1 MITLDE
7 AKEILA
13 NEYHIDNFTYLI
25 KELLLP
31 DFVGE
36 KHDVSFSSEIFTSVK
51 QLGDSVACNLS
62 VFEVVLKDGAQNR
75 RVAITQEMFKVLRGL
90 RINNAVVAFTNADK
104 RNFRISLLTSKYEY
118 DGEKIV
124 KVLSNPRRY
133 SYSLGLGTK
142 TKTAYKFLIA
152 KGKVTDLNEL
162 INRFSVEVV
171 NKQFY
176 SEVATSFTELVGG
189 ERDGKTYEK
198 LLNLHGSVDHNK
210 YAEFGVRLIGRI
222 VFCWFLRE
230 KRSENN
236 IPLVP
241 DDMLALETI
250 REKANYYHDALEPL
264 FFELLNTSHKKR
276 KACFNTDYYK
286 LIPYLN
292 GGLFSPHIDDRYKFD
307 SVNNCGLYG
316 AVTIP
321 NEWFIKFYN
330 TLGQYNFTVDENTAY
345 DIELSIDPEMLGRI
359 FENLLAEINPE
370 TGENAKKSTG
380 SFYTPRD
387 IVDFMVDSSLCEY
400 LKTKTGID
408 GMKLNALISYSKD
421 DDNLAVFNEAE
432 KKKLIDALYTVT
444 VLDPACGSGA
454 FPIGMLQKVVYV
466 LQEIDPTANLWFDKA
481 TENVGILL
489 KKEFEKKF
497 NAGSLNYIR
506 KLSVIQNS
514 IFGIDIQ
521 PIAVEISRLR
531 CFLSL
536 IIEEKVDDTEENRGI
551 NPLPNLD
558 FKFIIA
564 NSLITLDNTT
574 QLSIFENQDHIK
586 ILKDI
591 REEYFNADSERRTEL
606 KLEFLQ
612 VQQDMLLN
620 TIANYQKQASARY
633 QQLSEW
639 KPFENQATSWFDAEW
654 MFGIKDGF
662 DIIIGNPPYL
672 ESRHSNFSESLKDK
686 LQEQLH
692 IRYGKK
698 FDLIPR
704 GSDLLIYFYE
714 LSLRVI
720 KENGINV
727 FITQNSWLDTEYGS
741 QFQKYL
747 RQRTN
752 VLSIIDSDFKSFETA
767 NINTVITIFQGR
779 KGCSKDIVFA
789 RFHVRYGDYRLTQ
802 DEIDK
807 QFSSSATIKVFKPNS
822 ELIKSY
828 KWGFLF
834 NSDIEL
840 IDLLSRLSFYGKKE
854 DELLWLKVGQGLN
867 ITKDYANK
875 KYALPTNIKESEL
888 IAYLNVD
895 ENGYYIW
902 DKCETFLLSNKDMCE
917 ERELALTNDGY
928 TIFDEKHCK
937 RNRPALI
944 LPRGIGNKHFCSLN
958 KNNGYSASCVDIYV
972 TKADKVNN
980 LWLFMNTTLFWLLRE
995 ISGRKSLGGGML
1007 KAEAVDLK
1015 QFPLYF
1021 DFINTNKINEL
1032 IEQAEN
1038 KKVLNSLDE
1047 IETEFHKQIDDLF
1060 YAELNIP
1067 TNIQEYIKRKFIEKF
1082 NARTQKSTT

>member
-176 SEVATSFTELVGG
+176 SEIATSFTELVGG

-198 LLNLHGSVDHNK
+198 LLNLHGTVDHNK

-222 VFCWFLRE
+222 MFCWFLRE

-307 SVNNCGLYG
+307 SVNNRGLYG
-316 AVTIP
+316 VVTIP

-639 KPFENQATSWFDAEW
+639 KPFENQATSWFDSEW

-662 DIIIGNPPYL
+662 DIVIGNPPYL

-692 IRYGKK
+692 IRYGKR

-875 KYALPTNIKESEL
+875 KYALPIDIKPAEL

-902 DKCETFLLSNKDMCE
+902 DKCETYLLSNKEMSE
-917 ERELALTNDGY
+917 ERVLVLKREGY

-972 TKADKVNN
+972 TKADRVNN

-1021 DFINTNKINEL
+1021 DFVNTNKINEL

-1060 YAELNIP
+1060 YVELNIP

>member
-7 AKEILA
+7 VKEILA

-36 KHDVSFSSEIFTSVK
+36 KHDVSFSSEIFTTVK
-51 QLGDSVACNLS
+51 QLGDSVACKLS

-639 KPFENQATSWFDAEW
+639 KPFENQATSWFDSEW

-662 DIIIGNPPYL
+662 DIVIGNPPYL

-692 IRYGKK
+692 IRYGKR

-888 IAYLNVD
+888 IAYLSVD

-1021 DFINTNKINEL
+1021 DFININKLNEL

>member
-176 SEVATSFTELVGG
+176 SEIATSFTELVGG

-198 LLNLHGSVDHNK
+198 LLDLHGTVDHNK

-222 VFCWFLRE
+222 MFCWFLRE

-316 AVTIP
+316 VVTIP

-639 KPFENQATSWFDAEW
+639 KPFENQATSWFDSEW

-662 DIIIGNPPYL
+662 DIVIGNPPYL

-692 IRYGKK
+692 IRYGKR

-875 KYALPTNIKESEL
+875 KYALPTDIKPAEL

-902 DKCETFLLSNKDMCE
+902 DKCETYLLSNKEMSE
-917 ERELALTNDGY
+917 ERVLVLKREGY

-958 KNNGYSASCVDIYV
+958 KNDGYSASCVDIYV
-972 TKADKVNN
+972 TKADRVNN

-995 ISGRKSLGGGML
+995 TSGRKSLGGGML

-1021 DFINTNKINEL
+1021 DFVNTNKINEL

-1060 YAELNIP
+1060 YVELNIP